1 MLLHSKAPGILSCL
15 SQGSHKPGVYN
26 LNIGGADYLHNAV
39 QFLDA
44 CDSVWCKPVGA
55 VHCMWPAECHGK

>member
-1 MLLHSKAPGILSCL
+1 MHVLIHIKACGILSCL
-15 SQGSHKPGVYN
+15 SQGSYKLVVYN
-26 LNIGGADYLHNAV
+26 LNFDGADYRPNVV

-55 VHCMWPAECHGK
+55 VH